1 MKTLGVGLVG
11 GVHQHLVDN
20 PQIRLASLPRA
31 TNERALDEARGF
43 VRAPKSP
50 FVTEECLPEFLD
62 VSDNRETLALRWDTV
77 MATVNF
83 GIAER

>member
-1 MKTLGVGLVG
+1 M
-11 GVHQHLVDN
+11 
-20 PQIRLASLPRA
+20 
-31 TNERALDEARGF
+31 
-43 VRAPKSP
+43 RAPKNP